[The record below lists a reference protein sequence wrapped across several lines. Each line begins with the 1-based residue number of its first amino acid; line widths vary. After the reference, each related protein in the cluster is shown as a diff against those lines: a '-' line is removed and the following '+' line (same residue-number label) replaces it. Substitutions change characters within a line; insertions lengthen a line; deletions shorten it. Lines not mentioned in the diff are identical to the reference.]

1 MPTNTDQGQSFVDWH
16 ESLGCNDDYNCG
28 GDIYVVATVGF
39 WSDFTTPW
47 TEEAKTTIINFL
59 NLPDDVFDGGMTLPL
74 NRFASVRQNNV
85 MNTLVDKFEETDTFA
100 TVNDTVTLNLGGQ
113 MVGYDMQI
121 NFNLYM
127 SSQNMVNKISYSS
140 SNATNQPIIR
150 LADNV
155 TSWNVGDTIVIGST
169 DFNQDHTEQFRL
181 IECDNCSAFEVNIFK
196 VVK

>member
-1 MPTNTDQGQSFVDWH
+1 
-16 ESLGCNDDYNCG
+16 
-28 GDIYVVATVGF
+28 
-39 WSDFTTPW
+39 
-47 TEEAKTTIINFL
+47 
-59 NLPDDVFDGGMTLPL
+59 
-74 NRFASVRQNNV
+74 

-181 IECDNCSAFEVNIFK
+181 IECNNCSAFEVNILK